1 MSAVHGYKPVG
12 YLNEMEEYRR
22 LTGLPDKEV
31 TRLLSYCE
39 TAGLTILYASQH
51 PKGCPAR
58 LAGGHVGGGLRC
70 ERGCQTLHAC
80 KERFSEHR

>member
-12 YLNEMEEYRR
+12 FLNGGQFVPLSPEEAAKREMLEWAES
-22 LTGLPDKEV
+22 K
-31 TRLLSYCE
+31 
-39 TAGLTILYASQH
+39 GLTILYASQH

-70 ERGCQTLHAC
+70 ERGCRTLHAC